1 MKLPAVGNLTALIA
15 DFIRASPRLKEL
27 PDIGQSRVSNV
38 VQRFGRQ
45 ERLV

>member
-15 DFIRASPRLKEL
+15 NFIRASPRLKEF
-27 PDIGQSRVSNV
+27 PDIGQSRVSDV

-45 ERLV
+45 KRLM